1 MFRYSYTA
9 IVKVD
14 IVDSDNNIIS
24 QSDVSFVC
32 DYQPN
37 VKNTSIDVAGSSTP
51 ISYQLYIPKSCDL
64 VFGIGK
70 DIICNDSKGSIALVV
85 PYKFGRI
92 IYVKG

>member
-14 IVDSDNNIIS
+14 VLDSDNNIIS
-24 QSDVSFVC
+24 QSDETFVC

-37 VKNTSIDVAGSSTP
+37 VNNTSIDLAGSSTP
-51 ISYQLYIPKSCDL
+51 ISYQLYVPKTCNL

-70 DIICNDSKGSIALVV
+70 DIICNDSKGSVALVV
-85 PYKFGRI
+85 PYRFGRI